1 MPRAMLRVLT
11 FLSCS
16 IVLLAGPSSADEIQ
30 VELTGYEEVP
40 PVSTNGFGRFRIN
53 ERSQYELEYEDLED
67 EIVQAHVHFGPEGDN
82 GGIIVWLCD
91 NPDLRPQPPFDVP
104 ECRGRRG
111 RVRARLARGDIVGPQ
126 DQGIEPGDARAAQRA
141 FVQGLTYVNVHTVA
155 FEGGEIRGQLNTDGD
170 GLQGRLSYLEEEV
183 DELRDD
189 FEHHGHTYLTGRG
202 AGHNNT
208 EATTGPPEF

>member
-91 NPDLRPQPPFDVP
+91 NPDLRPQPPF
-104 ECRGRRG
+104 
-111 RVRARLARGDIVGPQ
+111 
-126 DQGIEPGDARAAQRA
+126 
-141 FVQGLTYVNVHTVA
+141 VQGLTYVNVHTVA